1 MTSPLL
7 YVYGDDDLLAERMIG
22 RFAAKLAEEL
32 GSPLERWDLLAHVN
46 TSTEEAAR
54 LHERL
59 ATPVMF
65 GGGTM
70 AVVAKPG
77 NLVKKNVDR
86 DTVLEAIGALAPGNA
101 LVLVDAI
108 RTATKPK
115 PSSSRLEKAVKAA
128 DGAIVQAMAP
138 HPARLDRFI
147 DDEAHA
153 RGLELAPG
161 AARELAERLGSRVTE
176 GDVER
181 RHLTRI
187 ATTELDKLALRHAS
201 DGGAITVDDVREL
214 VAVTIPGSLWALAD
228 AVGRRD
234 RDGAIGALDRL
245 LEVTPEP
252 VLLVVLHRRIV
263 ELLEL
268 GDRLANGEDLAAA
281 ARTMGINSEFRAR
294 TLAEQARRWSTDQ
307 LAAAVRG
314 LVEIDAGV
322 KRVRGYEADEAQG
335 RLRFMVWIEEHVSPR
350 AGPAR
355 RVGPG

>member
-1 MTSPLL
+1 MTVPLL
-7 YVYGDDDLLAERMIG
+7 YVYGDDDLLAERMID
-22 RFAAKLAEEL
+22 RFATKLAEEF

-65 GGGTM
+65 GGGTL

-86 DTVLEAIGALAPGNA
+86 DTVLEAIRALAPGNA

-108 RTATKPK
+108 RTASQPK
-115 PSSSRLEKAVKAA
+115 PSSSRLTNAVKAA
-128 DGAIVQAMAP
+128 EGAIVPAMAP
-138 HPARLDRFI
+138 RMEKLQGFIEGEARG
-147 DDEAHA
+147 
-153 RGLELAPG
+153 RGLELAHG
-161 AARELAERLGSRVTE
+161 AAHELAQRLGSRVTE

-187 ATTELDKLALRHAS
+187 ASMELDKLALRHAS
-201 DGGAITVDDVREL
+201 KGGSITVDDVREL

-228 AVGRRD
+228 AVGTRD
-234 RDGAIGALDRL
+234 RDAAIGALDRL
-245 LEVTPEP
+245 LDVTPEP

-268 GDRLANGEDLAAA
+268 GDRLAGGEDLAAA
-281 ARTMGINSEFRAR
+281 ARAMGVNSEFRAR
-294 TLAEQARRWSTDQ
+294 MLAEQARRWSTDQ
-307 LAAAVRG
+307 LAAALHG
-314 LVEIDAGV
+314 LVKIDAAV

-335 RLRFMVWIEEHVSPR
+335 RLHFMVWIEEHVTPR